1 MLGAHWQHVVLRH
14 VVATFLNDCIN
25 FWSTRPLV
33 DFGRT
38 QKTDRHPI
46 MAPTASLISDVR
58 GTTAV
63 LPDVAREVL
72 PGMCSRL
79 FCKRNNEEPAVGKLT
94 RKDMLKTTA
103 AGSLAAVSWFR
114 PQTASAQSDS
124 LLPPPVT
131 PGAFAYL
138 TAAEIAFLVSASSVA
153 TKDKP
158 TALAMPAFGWK
169 LSDQEI
175 ADLRPT
181 SATAGA
187 TTPSV
192 VDARTVADVRKQVRQ
207 AEGR

>member
-1 MLGAHWQHVVLRH
+1 
-14 VVATFLNDCIN
+14 
-25 FWSTRPLV
+25 
-33 DFGRT
+33 
-38 QKTDRHPI
+38 
-46 MAPTASLISDVR
+46 
-58 GTTAV
+58 
-63 LPDVAREVL
+63 VL

>member
-1 MLGAHWQHVVLRH
+1 
-14 VVATFLNDCIN
+14 
-25 FWSTRPLV
+25 
-33 DFGRT
+33 
-38 QKTDRHPI
+38 
-46 MAPTASLISDVR
+46 
-58 GTTAV
+58 
-63 LPDVAREVL
+63 
-72 PGMCSRL
+72 
-79 FCKRNNEEPAVGKLT
+79 VGKLT